1 LKRSPVYLL
10 RKTPPEVLLM
20 RNLKKIATALLVTL
34 AIGGLTVGT
43 FAAFTPTSTVIAGG
57 SNLPGEWDVG

>member
-1 LKRSPVYLL
+1 
-10 RKTPPEVLLM
+10 M

>member
-1 LKRSPVYLL
+1 
-10 RKTPPEVLLM
+10 M

-34 AIGGLTVGT
+34 AISGLAVGSL
-43 FAAFTPTSTVIAGG
+43 AAFAPAATVIAGG